1 MNRTL
6 IKNLVLS
13 GVGIA
18 VVFAATFYIKIPNAI
33 GGYFNLGD
41 GFILLFSSILNPM
54 GAFLV
59 GGLGSAMA
67 DVVGGYPHYFI
78 PTLLIKGIE
87 AVFVSVLFKQF
98 HSKIKVVAFA
108 GASIWMVIGYFF
120 AKWLMKDSMIIALS
134 GIPSN
139 LIQGIVGVV
148 IAYLLYPRIV
158 KLAEKIK

>member
-1 MNRTL
+1 MNRSL

-13 GVGIA
+13 GIGIA
-18 VVFAATFYIKIPNAI
+18 VVFVATFYIKVPNAI

-87 AVFVSVLFKQF
+87 GVMVSMLLKRFGA
-98 HSKIKVVAFA
+98 KIKVLTFVS
-108 GASIWMVIGYFF
+108 ASSWMILGYFV
-120 AKWLMKDSMIIALS
+120 AKWIMKDSMIVALS

-139 LIQGIVGVV
+139 LIQGMAGIL
-148 IAYLLYPRIV
+148 IALILYPRIV
-158 KLAEKIK
+158 KLAEKVK